1 MKNEK
6 NDVDVDEKERDIP
19 VSLPH
24 NKKSMERV
32 ALAVVFILAMLGVG
46 VTDYAPLQSL
56 NYWGAMAIILALSGL
71 IMGWSK
77 AQHLKQPVLQSLRV
91 QIVHWIA
98 TGIAVFGIFLLLK
111 AGRLNYEG
119 TGLVLLIVLGLAT
132 FLDGYRLNLF
142 FSLVGVF
149 IFALAMIAAYIEEYL
164 WVLLIVMLI
173 LGVIVF
179 FWERHKLKEALN
191 SP

>member
-1 MKNEK
+1 M
-6 NDVDVDEKERDIP
+6 
-19 VSLPH
+19 
-24 NKKSMERV
+24 
-32 ALAVVFILAMLGVG
+32 ALAIVFILAMLGVG

-77 AQHLKQPVLQSLRV
+77 ARRLKQPVLQSLRV

-98 TGIAVFGIFLLLK
+98 TGVAVFGIFLLLK

-164 WVLLIVMLI
+164 WGLLIVMFI

>member
-6 NDVDVDEKERDIP
+6 NDVDVDEKERDIL

-32 ALAVVFILAMLGVG
+32 ALAIVFILAMLGVG

-77 AQHLKQPVLQSLRV
+77 ARRLKQPVLQSLRV

-98 TGIAVFGIFLLLK
+98 TGVAVFGIFLLLK

-164 WVLLIVMLI
+164 WGLLIVMFI

>member
-24 NKKSMERV
+24 KKKSMERV

-149 IFALAMIAAYIEEYL
+149 IFALAIMAAYIEEYL